1 MVGAV
6 RPLRLGAAQLGKARR
21 GRAGRCKAR
30 GFMTNREFNERLLK
44 LEKQQ
49 RELTDM
55 MLTIS
60 MSLVALGSVVEQ
72 AAKRDKPPT
81 DITGKVS
88 LN

>member
-1 MVGAV
+1 
-6 RPLRLGAAQLGKARR
+6 
-21 GRAGRCKAR
+21 
-30 GFMTNREFNERLLK
+30 MTNREFNERLLK